1 MNVLPLGPLSPPR
14 FAAVAPR
21 GLTWHCSRA
30 PHYWPASRSP
40 RPPWWPPW
48 KIKHFKQN
56 SGVSGK
62 YAGPLLTLEWRIS
75 DFVADLPSALP
86 SPPSSRRRL
95 GRRSLTSC
103 LLPRCLVPFLP
114 SSLARW
120 VFSFNVVRS
129 FFLDSSH
136 CGTAQQVQLHGPI
149 IGRRQAQTS
158 LLLL

>member
-1 MNVLPLGPLSPPR
+1 MIRFMAYTTFLSMNVLPLGPLSPPR
-14 FAAVAPR
+14 FGR
-21 GLTWHCSRA
+21 
-30 PHYWPASRSP
+30 SRSSRSYVALFSGAP
-40 RPPWWPPW
+40 LLAR
-48 KIKHFKQN
+48 ITVAATALVAAMENQTLQQN
-56 SGVSGK
+56 SGVSRK
-62 YAGPLLTLEWRIS
+62 YAESLLTLEWRIS

-129 FFLDSSH
+129 FFLDSS
-136 CGTAQQVQLHGPI
+136 LK
-149 IGRRQAQTS
+149 
-158 LLLL
+158 